1 MARIAAKDLEA
12 GAIAPRRGEVE
23 VPPPVSRLRRASTLA
38 ALLVMAAALFGIGL
52 RWTAQPVFIMG
63 YEAHGTELVVQYS
76 PAGSCD
82 ALVRRRASETDR
94 AVILDMAALK
104 PIPGVP
110 RTSIAY
116 ICSTTFQ
123 LKEPLGDRELRLA
136 DGRTVEQAWAATGR

>member
-1 MARIAAKDLEA
+1 MPPRAPLQRRVSA
-12 GAIAPRRGEVE
+12 GAAMAVI
-23 VPPPVSRLRRASTLA
+23 
-38 ALLVMAAALFGIGL
+38 AAALFGIGL
-52 RWTAQPVFIMG
+52 RWTTQPVFIMG
-63 YEAHGTELVVQYS
+63 YEPHGAELVAQYS